1 MKQSMLKGLGILS
14 LGVLLVGCQDAN
26 TENNK
31 EQAHKT
37 ETTSKATHEKT
48 TSKEH
53 VHEHEHEE
61 SEHAHDHGHSHGG
74 HAMTKEE
81 ENIYKGIFKDDQV
94 KDRPLTDWEGDWQ
107 SVYPYLKDG
116 TLDDV
121 FEHKAEEDDSKSA
134 KEYKA
139 YYTKGFKTDV
149 TRINIG
155 EKAISFYKGK
165 EKSTAEYTYDGKEIL
180 TYEAGNRGV
189 RFIFKKVSGD
199 EAAPKFIQFSDH
211 IIAPEKALHYHIYM
225 GNDRAQLLKEM
236 DNWPTYYPS
245 DLKGEEVKE
254 EMLAH

>member
-1 MKQSMLKGLGILS
+1 MKQSILTSLGILS
-14 LGVLLVGCQDAN
+14 LGVLLVGCQDVN
-26 TENNK
+26 TENEK

-37 ETTSKATHEKT
+37 ETNSNATHEKKN
-48 TSKEH
+48 SKEH
-53 VHEHEHEE
+53 AHDHEQEQ

-81 ENIYKGIFKDDQV
+81 ENIYKGIFKDEQV

-121 FEHKAEEDDSKSA
+121 FEHKAEDDSKSA

-139 YYTKGFKTDV
+139 YYTTGYKTDV
-149 TRINIG
+149 NRINIG
-155 EKAISFYKGK
+155 EKSISFYKGK
-165 EKSTAEYTYDGKEIL
+165 EKSTGEYTYDGKEIL

-199 EAAPKFIQFSDH
+199 DSAPKFIQFSDH
-211 IIAPEKALHYHIYM
+211 IVAPEKALHYHIYM